1 VTVPARSGARQAEA
15 HQAPRLAALDGFRG
29 LAVLSVFVYHLILL
43 GGSAGTT
50 LADRALRAVGLAGW
64 LGVDL
69 FFVLSGFLI
78 TGILLE
84 TRGRPGWLR
93 RFYLRRA
100 FRIIPAYYLA
110 LALLLAVQL
119 TGREFNLASFGWTAS
134 WLTNILIGRD
144 GWSALPTTMHHYWSL
159 AVEEQFYLLWPF
171 AVALLSRRAL
181 LVLCAGLVVDA
192 SLLRVGLAQSSHMAA
207 SYVLLPARSDGL
219 AVGAI
224 FALLAQG
231 EGGMEALARWLRW
244 PIVAA
249 SAVIVTIVVVNR
261 NFAADDT
268 LVLGFGL
275 AAVVILAGCLMVLGM
290 VRGQGG
296 AWGRLLE
303 ARPLRLLGT
312 YSYAIYLW
320 HQPVILW
327 LTAMGLSAA
336 VLPRVAGSDL
346 PGLLLLGAVAAAA
359 SLGLAL
365 LSWRLVEGPA
375 AQIKERLTARPA
387 P

>member
-375 AQIKERLTARPA
+375 AQLKERLTARPA

>member
-1 VTVPARSGARQAEA
+1 VAPRAEA
-15 HQAPRLAALDGFRG
+15 LQSPRLAALDGFRG
-29 LAVLSVFVYHLILL
+29 LAVLSVFVYHVILL
-43 GGSAGTT
+43 GGSTGTT
-50 LADRALRAVGLAGW
+50 LADRAVRAVGLAGW

-84 TRGRPGWLR
+84 TRGRSGWLR

-110 LALLLAVQL
+110 LAVLLAIQL
-119 TGREFNLASFGWTAS
+119 TGKEFNLASFGWAAS
-134 WLTNILIGRD
+134 WLTNILIARD

-159 AVEEQFYLLWPF
+159 AVEEQFYLLWPV

-231 EGGMEALARWLRW
+231 DGGMEALVRWVRW

-249 SAVIVTIVVVNR
+249 SAVIVSIVVASR
-261 NFAADDT
+261 NFDADET

-275 AAVVILAGCLMVLGM
+275 AAVVILAGCLMVLG
-290 VRGQGG
+290 VAREG
-296 AWGRLLE
+296 AWSRLLE
-303 ARPLRLLGT
+303 ARPLRFLGT

-320 HQPVILW
+320 HQPVIIW

-346 PGLLLLGAVAAAA
+346 PGLLLLAVVAAAA

-375 AQIKERLTARPA
+375 AQLKERLTARPA

>member
-1 VTVPARSGARQAEA
+1 
-15 HQAPRLAALDGFRG
+15 
-29 LAVLSVFVYHLILL
+29 VLSVFVYHVVLL
-43 GGSAGTT
+43 GGSTGTT
-50 LADRALRAVGLAGW
+50 LADRAVRAVGLAGW

-84 TRGRPGWLR
+84 TRRRPGWLR

-110 LALLLAVQL
+110 LAVLLAIQL
-119 TGREFNLASFGWTAS
+119 TGQQFNLASFGWTAS
-134 WLTNILIGRD
+134 WLTNVLIGRD

-159 AVEEQFYLLWPF
+159 AVEEQFYLLWPV

-207 SYVLLPARSDGL
+207 SYVLLPARCDGL

-231 EGGMEALARWLRW
+231 NGGVEALARWVRW

-249 SAVIVTIVVVNR
+249 SAVIVTIVVTNR
-261 NFAADDT
+261 DFDADET

-275 AAVVILAGCLMVLGM
+275 GAVVILAGCLMVLG
-290 VRGQGG
+290 VARGQGG
-296 AWGRLLE
+296 AWNRFLE
-303 ARPLRLLGT
+303 ARPLRFFGT

-320 HQPVILW
+320 HQPVICW
-327 LTAMGLSAA
+327 LTAAGLSAA

-375 AQIKERLTARPA
+375 AQLKERLTARPA

>member
-1 VTVPARSGARQAEA
+1 M
-15 HQAPRLAALDGFRG
+15 
-29 LAVLSVFVYHLILL
+29 LSVFVYHLILL

-375 AQIKERLTARPA
+375 AQLKERLTARPA